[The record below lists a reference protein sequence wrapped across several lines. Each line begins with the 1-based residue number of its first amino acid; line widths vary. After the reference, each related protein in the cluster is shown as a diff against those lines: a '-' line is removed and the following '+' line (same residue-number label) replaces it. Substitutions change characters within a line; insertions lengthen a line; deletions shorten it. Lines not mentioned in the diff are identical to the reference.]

1 MSEFYGTEIL
11 VRHHVGTQ
19 APNERKSTSAIFI
32 PPLLYGYLGTIYLWN
47 VMLTE
52 QPGVEVFYGV
62 LMRQRN

>member
-11 VRHHVGTQ
+11 VRYHVGNRLLTR
-19 APNERKSTSAIFI
+19 EKSTSAIFT

-47 VMLTE
+47 VMLAE

-62 LMRQRN
+62 LTRQRN